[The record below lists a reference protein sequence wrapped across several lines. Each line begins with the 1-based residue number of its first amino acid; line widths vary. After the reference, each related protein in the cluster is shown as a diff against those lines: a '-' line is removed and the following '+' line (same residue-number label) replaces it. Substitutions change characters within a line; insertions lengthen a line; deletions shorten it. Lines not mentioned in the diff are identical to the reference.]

1 MKDKIG
7 HMFELVRVIRKVPVT
22 SSLLLTVFLLFGSR
36 SVLAN
41 PVVYTFTG
49 TPFTSFLG
57 LSCPPDCA
65 ISGSII
71 LPSTLPANL
80 SATFVTPTS
89 FSFSDGVGGL
99 TIDSADLGV
108 VSSFLL
114 TTDATGAIV
123 QWQVNLDL
131 GSDSIFT
138 FGPVIDLGGV
148 IIGPDRASNGFPQGV
163 WSFQG
168 PIGPSPEPSSLL
180 LLGTGLLGLGPF
192 LRRLTLAGKQ

>member
-1 MKDKIG
+1 MKDTIG
-7 HMFELVRVIRKVPVT
+7 QICAIVRVTGRVPII
-22 SSLLLTVFLLFGSR
+22 SLLMLTVFLLFGSR
-36 SVLAN
+36 SALAS

-71 LPSTLPANL
+71 LPSALPANL
-80 SATFVTPTS
+80 SATFVTPMS

-99 TIDSADLGV
+99 TIDSADSGV

-114 TTDATGAIV
+114 TTDATGAII

-148 IIGPDRASNGFPQGV
+148 DIGSNRAANGIPQGV

-180 LLGTGLLGLGPF
+180 LLGTGILGLGPF
-192 LRRLTLAGKQ
+192 LRRLTLVAKQ